1 MCGEGSDF
9 RSNSFKDQGL
19 GEVDIRDYQSQYRI

>member
-19 GEVDIRDYQSQYRI
+19 GEVDICREIFHV